1 MLPVCRGTLTQK
13 RVSASFAHRPLP
25 SHAAGQTTLRWR
37 ESLAPGASTAVWRLP
52 SGISADILLMAMQ
65 ECKKT
70 CTSACRCMFSFLFL
84 FFANPFVGP
93 CWCFCFC
100 FFAANPFAAPKPIT
114 TAGTHGKAP
123 RLTLSVGT
131 AHAAFKSLLSIAMRW
146 AKAFPSRLWSTHW
159 LNRKTGHRFWVA
171 VDPPAKSCTLWG
183 FSGKH
188 LYFTKSQSLKV
199 QPNSSQVDF
208 SS

>member
-1 MLPVCRGTLTQK
+1 MRVLLEVGVLASCLGSMLLPVCRGTLTQK

-100 FFAANPFAAPKPIT
+100 FFCCESLRCS
-114 TAGTHGKAP
+114 KAHHYGWHA
-123 RLTLSVGT
+123 RKGSQADTLRRYRPCRV
-131 AHAAFKSLLSIAMRW
+131 
-146 AKAFPSRLWSTHW
+146 
-159 LNRKTGHRFWVA
+159 
-171 VDPPAKSCTLWG
+171 
-183 FSGKH
+183 
-188 LYFTKSQSLKV
+188 
-199 QPNSSQVDF
+199 
-208 SS
+208 